1 MDGHSSAR
9 RVAAAILLPTRAA
22 CPRRTCDPAARSPYL
37 ALLPVGLA
45 VPPSLP
51 TTRWSLTPP
60 FHPCLS
66 PGGLFSAALSLGLPR
81 PGVTRHRC
89 LVESGLSSRE
99 SPARPSGRPRP
110 DSTNGR
116 AICSQSRQLP
126 GSCIVSRLVRLP
138 IPVTRPGNCLPGSSS
153 PPCPTDQAGH
163 SPTAGTWT

>member
-45 VPPSLP
+45 VPPPLP
-51 TTRWSLTPP
+51 AARWSLTPP

-89 LVESGLSSRE
+89 LVESGLSSRG

-110 DSTNGR
+110 NSTKGR
-116 AICSQSRQLP
+116 AICSQSRQLA
-126 GSCIVSRLVRLP
+126 GSCIMTHPVRLP
-138 IPVTRPGNCLPGSSS
+138 VHVNRTGKRPPGSSL
-153 PPCPTDQAGH
+153 PPCPTGRAGH